1 MSHIS
6 NRGLS
11 ESLISRLILADTE
24 ELHQRI
30 VLLEAALAKSHAAQT
45 TSQHPLLTDHYVFNH
60 STRRTPYVKPDGEQ
74 SGEELVESTFGTLT
88 IGDAGEARFVGSFA
102 GSEYLRD
109 GEDGNRLSNN
119 GRLPTPPPTSVGG
132 FQVPLRQIQEPA
144 TYAEGG
150 LALQDS
156 FIAGGIGSV
165 YDLEALRRELPDWEN
180 EGRRVCESYW
190 DNVNW
195 M

>member
-1 MSHIS
+1 M
-6 NRGLS
+6 
-11 ESLISRLILADTE
+11 ILADTE
-24 ELHQRI
+24 ELHQR
-30 VLLEAALAKSHAAQT
+30 VALLEAALAKSHFAQ
-45 TSQHPLLTDHYVFNH
+45 SASPHPLLTDSYVFNH
-60 STRRTPYVKPDGEQ
+60 LTRLTPSTKTPGE
-74 SGEELVESTFGTLT
+74 GEEVVESTFGTLT

-109 GEDGNRLSNN
+109 GEEGGQRDNGNGSGHANRSGGTN
-119 GRLPTPPPTSVGG
+119 GRLPTPPPTSVEG
-132 FQVPLRQIQEPA
+132 FQVPQQRPIQQPA

-156 FIAGGIGSV
+156 FIAGGVGSI

-180 EGRRVCESYW
+180 EGRRICESYW

>member
-1 MSHIS
+1 M
-6 NRGLS
+6 
-11 ESLISRLILADTE
+11 
-24 ELHQRI
+24 
-30 VLLEAALAKSHAAQT
+30 LEAALAKSHSAQSAT
-45 TSQHPLLTDHYVFNH
+45 AHPLLADSYVFNH
-60 STRRTPYVKPDGEQ
+60 LTRPTPSTKYPGDGE
-74 SGEELVESTFGTLT
+74 EVVESTFGTLT

-109 GEDGNRLSNN
+109 GEEGPQRDNGRGHGSGSGRAQGVGERN
-119 GRLPTPPPTSVGG
+119 GRLPTPPPTSIEG
-132 FQVPLRQIQEPA
+132 FQIPPQRPIQQPA

-156 FIAGGIGSV
+156 FLAGGVGSV
-165 YDLEALRRELPDWEN
+165 YDLEALRSALPDWET
-180 EGRRVCESYW
+180 EGRRSCESYW